1 MSSTVETSPGTT
13 ASVSAVLPIDGDVA
27 FAALTDLAR
36 LPEWNEQMTAV
47 VERPERLVP
56 GAQWVVELAVFGR
69 RWRSRSTVGMID
81 AEARRFEYRTQ
92 TDDGNPSFTNW
103 SWQVEPREQG
113 CRVSVD
119 WALHPA
125 TFWRRVLFARVRARQ
140 LAHHEVP
147 ASLAALAYAATK
159 RSS

>member
-1 MSSTVETSPGTT
+1 
-13 ASVSAVLPIDGDVA
+13 
-27 FAALTDLAR
+27 
-36 LPEWNEQMTAV
+36 
-47 VERPERLVP
+47 
-56 GAQWVVELAVFGR
+56 
-69 RWRSRSTVGMID
+69 MID
-81 AEARRFEYRTQ
+81 DEARRFEYRTQ

-140 LAHHEVP
+140 LARTEVP
-147 ASLAALAYAATK
+147 ASLAALAEAAAK

>member
-13 ASVSAVLPIDGDVA
+13 ARASAVLPVGADTA
-27 FAALTDLAR
+27 FAAITDLAR
-36 LPEWNEQMTAV
+36 LPDWNEQMTQV
-47 VERPERLVP
+47 IERPERLAP
-56 GAQWVVELAVFGR
+56 GAEWVVEFAVFGR
-69 RWRSRSTVGMID
+69 RWRSRSRIDVID

-103 SWQVEPREQG
+103 CWQVEPLEEG
-113 CRVSVD
+113 CRGSVSWD
-119 WALHPA
+119 LHPA

-140 LAHHEVP
+140 LASTEVP
-147 ASLAALAYAATK
+147 ASLAALAQAAEK